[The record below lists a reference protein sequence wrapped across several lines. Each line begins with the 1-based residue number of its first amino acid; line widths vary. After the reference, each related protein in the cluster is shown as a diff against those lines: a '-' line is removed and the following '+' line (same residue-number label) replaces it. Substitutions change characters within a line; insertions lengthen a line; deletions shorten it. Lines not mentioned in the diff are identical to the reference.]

1 MKKIIQNTAI
11 LALTITLNLTVF
23 GQGQTFLSEVWT
35 GEGGEMAVFYR
46 NATTT
51 DNYRN
56 VYVAGSTLN
65 TNNNNDIIVQKF
77 DRDGNLLWQ
86 QTFNGTA
93 NMDDMAADIF
103 VDNNYNVYVTGTSI
117 QNANNNFD
125 LVVLKYNSS
134 GTLQWT
140 YYYNNGASPLPQ
152 DAGTAIVGDN
162 NGSIYVTGGSFGNN
176 TMSDYVTLRL
186 NSSNGNQVWEKRYDY
201 TQLNDVASQIRFDG
215 TNIYVSGGS
224 QISVSPNKWELA
236 TIVYNAST
244 GTELNVRRS
253 NGNATSG
260 VDEVYDLSVDNSGN
274 IYVTGAVVNQVTG
287 YDISVYK
294 LDNLLNIIWE
304 EHFDGFGAEDKGFGV
319 KTDSQGNVYVA
330 GFISNPNEGKNYA
343 LLKYNSSGVLQWSRE
358 FNGLANLNDEAVQL
372 VIDANDNIFVTG
384 AARNTNNSD
393 YVTLG
398 YTPSGELFA
407 QVSYNGPHGL
417 NDKPTAI
424 AIDLDG
430 NLIVVGQTEVQGGNF
445 KNRTVKYAR
454 YEKSFDPVM
463 VNGFASHNKGE
474 VIIRFD
480 RDAVIH
486 AAIDKKEFEAGTL
499 KDFVTQ
505 NTLTEMSNKLQMEV
519 SRLQTFKIFRR
530 MTTAD
535 TISVTRLGD
544 TIRIDDFWA
553 TLSVFFPENYDEQ
566 TVADSLNTLKEIIHY
581 SEPNFIGVIFA
592 APNDPLYTTGQT
604 GLFNATH
611 GINIENAWDRQ
622 VGQNF
627 VKVGVFDT
635 GINWRHE
642 DFGDGTWNGS
652 KVEGGWDYYNN
663 VHPSNQTTP
672 DANGHGTACAG
683 IIGALRNN
691 NTGIAGIAGGDVQSN
706 NNGVQIFSLKIAQ
719 GSTSFVSTSVISSA
733 IVEGAVHNPNTGYGY
748 GLHIQSHSWGGP
760 YSATLREG
768 VRTCNVNGCI
778 FSVASGNTYSSQAM
792 YPASFNDSWV
802 MKVGANDAT
811 GTRANFSTYGN
822 FLDFIAPGTN
832 DIYSTLDN
840 NNNSGYSYNGS
851 GTSFAC
857 PHVSGV
863 AALMYSQHNPIT
875 SGHYPNALAPE
886 DIEIML
892 ESFAIGI
899 INDIVGGSGLSIPNI
914 YSGHGR
920 INAEESLNRI
930 SLPYRIRH
938 FQHTVN
944 TSSAVLHA
952 SNQSVTFP
960 EGIPGLAQGFY
971 VGSTDIYRVQVTLNH
986 NIPSS
991 ESYLSGWVRNSACD
1005 LYGLTSSIANPHWS
1019 GVVMNSS
1026 NQNNATLTGYIY
1038 KAKIYNTLGQYVQD
1052 RWFPVNL
1059 NSNVKFS
1066 YSIYTIDDD
1075 PNVGLEELEQG
1086 LSIALFPNPTTN
1098 ELNFTF
1104 DVNASNV
1111 SLEIFDIS
1119 GRHISSYNF
1128 NNLQSGVQFETI
1140 DVSQLNNGLYLC
1152 KFSIG
1157 DKSITRRFI
1166 KN

>member
-1 MKKIIQNTAI
+1 MRKLKQNIAVLT
-11 LALTITLNLTVF
+11 LTIAFNITVF

-51 DNYRN
+51 DNFRN

-86 QTFNGTA
+86 QTFNGAA

-117 QNANNNFD
+117 QNANDNFD
-125 LVVLKYNSS
+125 LVVLKYSSS
-134 GTLQWT
+134 GVLQWT

-201 TQLNDVASQIRFDG
+201 AQLNDVASQIRFDG

-224 QISVSPNKWELA
+224 QTSVSPNKWELA
-236 TIVYNAST
+236 SIVYNAST

-274 IYVTGAVVNQVTG
+274 IYVTGAVVNQGTG

-294 LDNLLNIIWE
+294 LDNQLNIIWE
-304 EHFDGFGAEDKGFGV
+304 EHFDGFGAEDKGFGI

-330 GFISNPNEGKNYA
+330 GYISNPNEGKNYA

-358 FNGLANLNDEAVQL
+358 FNGLANLDDEAVQL
-372 VIDANDNIFVTG
+372 VIDASDNIFVTG

-463 VNGFASHNKGE
+463 VNGVASHNRGE

-499 KDFVTQ
+499 RDFVTQ
-505 NTLTEMSNKLQMEV
+505 NTLTEMSNKLQMDV
-519 SRLQTFKIFRR
+519 SRLETYKIFRR

-553 TLSVFFPENYDEQ
+553 TLSVFFPENYTEQ
-566 TVADSLNTLKEIIHY
+566 QVADSLSTLYPVIHY
-581 SEPNFIGVIFA
+581 AEPNFIGEIFA
-592 APNDPLYTTGQT
+592 APNDPLYLTQQT
-604 GLFNATH
+604 GLFSPTH
-611 GINIENAWDRQ
+611 GINVENGWDKQ
-622 VGQNF
+622 VGQNYT
-627 VKVGVFDT
+627 KVGVYDS
-635 GINWRHE
+635 GVNWRHE

-652 KVEGGWDYYNN
+652 KIEGGWDYYNN
-663 VHPSNQTTP
+663 VHPSNQTEP
-672 DANGHGTACAG
+672 DPDGHGTAVAG
-683 IIGALRNN
+683 VIGALRNN
-691 NTGIAGIAGGDVQSN
+691 NIGIAGVAGGDVQQGN
-706 NNGVQIFSLKIAQ
+706 TGCQLFSMGIPVYVPLFPGQVVSVLHSIAAP
-719 GSTSFVSTSVISSA
+719 A

-748 GLHIQSHSWGGP
+748 GLHIQNHSWGSI
-760 YSATLREG
+760 YNSTTLQNAVKSCYEQSCLF
-768 VRTCNVNGCI
+768 VA
-778 FSVASGNTYSSQAM
+778 ASGNYPQGPCQTVTCVN
-792 YPASFNDSWV
+792 YPASYKDEWV
-802 MKVGANDAT
+802 LKVGANDAT
-811 GTRANFSTYGN
+811 GSRASFSVYGN
-822 FLDFIAPGTN
+822 NLDVVAPGSS
-832 DIYSTLDN
+832 DIYATLDH
-840 NNNSGYSYNGS
+840 NNNSGYSYNGN
-851 GTSFAC
+851 GTSFAA
-857 PHVSGV
+857 PHAAGVS
-863 AALMYSQHNPIT
+863 ALLHSQHHTNN
-875 SGHYPNALAPE
+875 GYPNNLAPE
-886 DIEIML
+886 DIEVFL
-892 ESFAIGI
+892 QSFKTDVPPAGY
-899 INDIVGGSGLSIPNI
+899 DQET
-914 YSGHGR
+914 GHGR
-920 INAEESLNRI
+920 INADFALERLMLPQYFIKHSGGQASPLQTTASGLQVIVANNTNGVAAGNYFADRYQVTYTFIDIFAPNQTVI
-930 SLPYRIRH
+930 SHWPRYSSSVGVSAANPITGETWFTYTPTINQNVASVSTTTFCWHILTNISG
-938 FQHTVN
+938 QTVN
-944 TSSAVLHA
+944 KWIPAPPSQLKTAYSLYVKD
-952 SNQSVTFP
+952 NSVT
-960 EGIPGLAQGFY
+960 GIDENEFDFG
-971 VGSTDIYRVQVTLNH
+971 VNIY
-986 NIPSS
+986 
-991 ESYLSGWVRNSACD
+991 
-1005 LYGLTSSIANPHWS
+1005 
-1019 GVVMNSS
+1019 
-1026 NQNNATLTGYIY
+1026 
-1038 KAKIYNTLGQYVQD
+1038 
-1052 RWFPVNL
+1052 
-1059 NSNVKFS
+1059 
-1066 YSIYTIDDD
+1066 
-1075 PNVGLEELEQG
+1075 
-1086 LSIALFPNPTTN
+1086 PNPTKNQITIDFN
-1098 ELNFTF
+1098 LL
-1104 DVNASNV
+1104 DVTEV
-1111 SLEIFDIS
+1111 SLEIFDAT
-1119 GRHISSYNF
+1119 GRVVASH
-1128 NNLQSGVQFETI
+1128 NLGNLPNGFQSITLN
-1140 DVSQLNNGLYLC
+1140 VSNLSNGLYLC
-1152 KFSIG
+1152 NIKAGETKISKRI
-1157 DKSITRRFI
+1157 I